1 MDKRGRRTTFE
12 IDQAETEPMELNQS
26 CDSDLRLTGSVPGG
40 VDGLNVVSESKP
52 ARPDFEELDE
62 DEKEMLSEA
71 KARLANTQGK
81 KAKRK
86 ARERMIAESR
96 RIALLQR
103 RRELKQVGIN
113 AKIKHKK
120 KFKGET
126 DYNAEIAF
134 QRTPEEGPYDVSKEE
149 KMNIKDK
156 QVFSRKTEQFGT
168 YNQELQKQKKKDKR
182 RRDDMKRL
190 NRTDEAN
197 LQIKPDDDGDEVRKR
212 RKLVL
217 SEPGTTEVQKSTD
230 IDTRIEQ
237 ATKSLN
243 KKSFEK
249 SVLFTKPDAEDQDE
263 ELEAETV
270 KVKKEPGVKKIKVK
284 KERGHKKPKAVTLAM
299 KLKKLPKPLNNFEI
313 IADEIP
319 TDLITTGEQQTASD
333 THSNSGLI
341 TDKGEIQKREEANKQ
356 ELIASLL
363 VTQAKKQGL
372 PIPSL
377 DSVTEFD
384 IPMSESVDDQI
395 TVKMIE
401 LIRNDHN
408 DTASSYASGKADQFT
423 YEELLLQQR
432 LKKEVERKI
441 SDLVSENEAQQKYRE
456 LIENELGTATEKID
470 TNGLIELIKSTST
483 NSNSI
488 EKELKKVVSPHQS
501 TNDDLK
507 EEVRSKLQ
515 ELSQLDLDYARY
527 LSLRDDEREVMR
539 LRKITLQDQLD
550 ILSET
555 VESAKTQLL
564 YP

>member
-1 MDKRGRRTTFE
+1 
-12 IDQAETEPMELNQS
+12 
-26 CDSDLRLTGSVPGG
+26 
-40 VDGLNVVSESKP
+40 
-52 ARPDFEELDE
+52 
-62 DEKEMLSEA
+62 MLSEA

-134 QRTPEEGPYDVSKEE
+134 QRTPGEGPYDVTKEE

-156 QVFSRKTEQFGT
+156 QGFSRKTEQFGT
-168 YNQELQKQKKKDKR
+168 YNQELQKQRKKEKR

-190 NRTDEAN
+190 NRTDESN

-217 SEPGTTEVQKSTD
+217 SEPGMIEVKQDTD
-230 IDTRIEQ
+230 IDSRIEQ

-249 SVLFTKPDAEDQDE
+249 SVLFTKADTEEQNE
-263 ELEAETV
+263 ELKDEIV
-270 KVKKEPGVKKIKVK
+270 KVKKEPGVKKLKVK
-284 KERGHKKPKAVTLAM
+284 KEKGHKKPKVVTLAM
-299 KLKKLPKPLNNFEI
+299 KLRKLPKPLNDFEI
-313 IADEIP
+313 IADETP
-319 TDLITTGEQQTASD
+319 TELIITEEQPTTSD
-333 THSNSGLI
+333 TPSTNGLV

-356 ELIASLL
+356 ELIGNLL

-377 DSVTEFD
+377 ASATEYD
-384 IPMSESVDDQI
+384 IPMSGSVEDQI
-395 TVKMIE
+395 TSKMIE
-401 LIRNDHN
+401 LIRNDTN
-408 DTASSYASGKADQFT
+408 SIASSSASSEANHFT

-441 SDLVSENEAQQKYRE
+441 SDLVSETKAHQRYGE
-456 LIENELGTATEKID
+456 LINTEISRATEETD
-470 TNGLIELIKSTST
+470 TKGLIELIKSTST

-488 EKELKKVVSPHQS
+488 EKELKKVVSLHQS
-501 TNDDLK
+501 TNEDLK
-507 EEVRSKLQ
+507 EDVRLKLQ
-515 ELSQLDLDYARY
+515 ELSHLDLDYCRY
-527 LSLRDDEREVMR
+527 LCLRDDEREVMR
-539 LRKITLQDQLD
+539 VRKMTLQDQLD
-550 ILSET
+550 VLSET
-555 VESAKTQLL
+555 VESAKTKLL